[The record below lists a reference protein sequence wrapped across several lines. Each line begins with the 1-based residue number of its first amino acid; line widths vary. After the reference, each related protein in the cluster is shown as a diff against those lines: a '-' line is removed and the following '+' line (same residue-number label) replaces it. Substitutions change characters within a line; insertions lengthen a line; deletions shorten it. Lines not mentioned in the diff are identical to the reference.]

1 MLAFGIAFILIA
13 VRHVSSDPSC
23 QSPPTVALNLG
34 PCRVLAVNE
43 SDVSSFGITIGI
55 QGTEIC
61 VAPSTTVNTTFLTEA
76 SICADGQLGMD
87 DEPSQ
92 RGVRMTSKQCRSRR
106 GGFINKNTLATTDV
120 QPLKDLNPG
129 WSIFGNKLTAA
140 ATTTLQLLEDKI
152 IDTVGLIT
160 EGQKSTQSHLALSSG
175 STFLARL
182 KDNGLIG
189 ALSWGLN
196 SGSQS
201 LLFPRVG
208 SLVLGG
214 FDKGSLAGPFYDYPI
229 NPAPLETRYCPLQVL
244 VTGLT
249 VWSRNGTESKIID
262 KANKLSAC
270 IEPYDNLFRMPEN
283 LLGQFQQLL
292 KGSLVEPKE
301 YADKLFNLEPGLVYR
316 KDSGADL
323 NATLRF
329 TINYNQ
335 TVEIPFYEV
344 QRSLVGLDT
353 NGSVVVDADYN
364 QLQIFPLPAPGDA
377 AVLGKVFLSQLYLY
391 VNYESMTF
399 HLASQ
404 KAEATTPLPAA
415 TGDICPSSSSRL
427 SAEAKGLIAIGA
439 VLGVLLAVLAVLVLY
454 RWRKRRTDPS
464 SVAVPATAEP
474 TADDHGSAVSDRPH
488 STGDMIPFRTFVGI
502 TSERN
507 RSTDSVYG
515 RHEDGRLSTLGG
527 TTAASNTAPVGI
539 GG

>member
-1 MLAFGIAFILIA
+1 
-13 VRHVSSDPSC
+13 
-23 QSPPTVALNLG
+23 
-34 PCRVLAVNE
+34 
-43 SDVSSFGITIGI
+43 
-55 QGTEIC
+55 
-61 VAPSTTVNTTFLTEA
+61 
-76 SICADGQLGMD
+76 
-87 DEPSQ
+87 
-92 RGVRMTSKQCRSRR
+92 
-106 GGFINKNTLATTDV
+106 
-120 QPLKDLNPG
+120 LKDLNPG
-129 WSIFGNKLTAA
+129 WGIFGNKLTAA
-140 ATTTLQLLEDKI
+140 ATATMQLLDDRI
-152 IDTVGLIT
+152 TDTVGLIT

-182 KDNGLIG
+182 KEGGLIG

-201 LLFPRVG
+201 LRFPRVG

-249 VWSRNGTESKIID
+249 VTSRNETKNIFID

-283 LLGQFQQLL
+283 LLGQFQRLL
-292 KGSLVEPKE
+292 GGSLVEPKE

-323 NATLRF
+323 NATMRF

-353 NGSVVVDADYN
+353 NGSVLVDPDYN

-391 VNYESMTF
+391 VNYENMTF

-415 TGDICPSSSSRL
+415 TGDTCPSTSSGL
-427 SAEAKGLIAIGA
+427 SAEAKGLIAVGA
-439 VLGVLLAVLAVLVLY
+439 VLGVLLAILAALALY
-454 RWRKRRTDPS
+454 RWRKRRSTPTR
-464 SVAVPATAEP
+464 VVRPATAEP
-474 TADDHGSAVSDRPH
+474 TADDHESPVSSRPH
-488 STGDMIPFRTFVGI
+488 SPGGTIPFRPPFGV
-502 TSERN
+502 TSVRN
-507 RSTDSVYG
+507 RSIDSVYG
-515 RHEDGRLSTLGG
+515 RHGDDRLSSTLGG
-527 TTAASNTAPVGI
+527 TTTASHTSPVGI